1 MVVEQEFEKK
11 YEAALQSLESAI
23 AQVYQ
28 SNPELVD
35 LQVQT
40 AIEYL
45 VRIYNAEAQGRT
57 ASPPEPKGISGE
69 VAGSVQVVCELH
81 LGRAELEDE
90 AGQPINLDIPLRSAS
105 EIVACLKRI
114 DSSIKFWNKKSGR
127 QGYLGFINGFFPKF

>member
-1 MVVEQEFEKK
+1 MTFEKE
-11 YEAALQSLESAI
+11 YEAVLQSLESAI

-28 SNPELVD
+28 ASPNLVD

-45 VRIYNAEAQGRT
+45 VRIYNAEAQGKT
-57 ASPPEPKGISGE
+57 ASPPHLKGISGE
-69 VAGSVQVVCELH
+69 VADSVQVICELH

-90 AGQPINLDIPLRSAS
+90 AGQPLTLDIPPRSAS

-127 QGYLGFINGFFPKF
+127 QGYLNFINGFFS

>member
-1 MVVEQEFEKK
+1 MTFEKE
-11 YEAALQSLESAI
+11 YEAVLQSLESAI

-28 SNPELVD
+28 ASPELVD

-40 AIEYL
+40 AINYL
-45 VRIYNAEAQGRT
+45 VRIYNAEAQGKT
-57 ASPPEPKGISGE
+57 ASPPHPKGISGE
-69 VAGSVQVVCELH
+69 VADSVQVICELH

-90 AGQPINLDIPLRSAS
+90 AGQPLTLDIPAKTAS

-127 QGYLGFINGFFPKF
+127 QGYLDFINGFFTPL